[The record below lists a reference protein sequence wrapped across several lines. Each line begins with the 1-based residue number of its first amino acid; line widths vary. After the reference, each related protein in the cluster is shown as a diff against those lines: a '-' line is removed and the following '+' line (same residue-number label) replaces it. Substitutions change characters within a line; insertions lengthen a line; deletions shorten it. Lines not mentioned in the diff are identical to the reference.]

1 MKEKTIELFTDGACK
16 GKTKKGGYAAY
27 LPHRE
32 TVICGTEN
40 NTTNNKM
47 ELQAVIS
54 GLKAI
59 EAHIERIEVYTD
71 SQYVCNGA
79 NKWMNNWKRN
89 GWKTREGEDV
99 KNKELWIEL
108 QNEISQRKK
117 VKFNWV
123 KGHADNYNN
132 NLCDAFATAVTKC
145 KD

>member
-1 MKEKTIELFTDGACK
+1 MKEKAIELFTDGACK

-27 LPHRE
+27 LPHKE

-99 KNKELWIEL
+99 KNKDKKINILPIPIACKQIPE
-108 QNEISQRKK
+108 EIIHLFDMISIVLKIVQ
-117 VKFNWV
+117 
-123 KGHADNYNN
+123 HDM
-132 NLCDAFATAVTKC
+132 LIL
-145 KD
+145 